1 MISFVL
7 GRYMENTYLLDNNK
21 DAILIDPG
29 ENLKSVLKDILKYN
43 IKAILLTHGHIDHVD
58 GIKEFKNTPI
68 YIYKDELS
76 VLNDKT
82 NSLYDLYFDTLPY
95 NTGDLN
101 IIKLNDNQEF
111 NLIGHNIKVI
121 HTPGHTIGSCCYL
134 VDNKIL
140 FSGDT
145 LFQVGMGRTDFPTGN
160 FNQMMDSLNKLKKL
174 DESILVYPGHGVETT
189 IGFEKKYNPYFK

>member
-58 GIKEFKNTPI
+58 GIKEFKNIPI

-95 NTGDLN
+95 NIDDLN
-101 IIKLNDNQEF
+101 IKKLNDNQEF